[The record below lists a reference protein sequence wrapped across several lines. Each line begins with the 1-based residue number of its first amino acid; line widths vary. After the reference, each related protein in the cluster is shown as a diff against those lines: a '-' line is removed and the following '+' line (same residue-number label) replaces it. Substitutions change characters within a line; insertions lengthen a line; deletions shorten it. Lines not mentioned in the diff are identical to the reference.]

1 MLFLYKHKNKVSL
14 LGTKQSHICK
24 AIMQSSRLLRSSYD
38 MKSPSQLTK
47 QQVSVIKQAADGKPI
62 ATSIIKITNRAEL
75 KRIFPMRENDVYF
88 ISLKKI

>member
-38 MKSPSQLTK
+38 MK
-47 QQVSVIKQAADGKPI
+47 I
-62 ATSIIKITNRAEL
+62 EL
-75 KRIFPMRENDVYF
+75 NGMLLQWI
-88 ISLKKI
+88 